1 MNIIRALTFMSV
13 GVVILAI
20 SSVRLS
26 AESVSATVF
35 SVSGTAEFAP
45 PQSVSYSAL
54 KVGQVLAVG
63 STVRTGSD
71 GKAVLQAT
79 PGSAVEVGA
88 DSILRIN
95 ALAFSKHDGSVTER
109 KARLEL
115 TSGVVSLLVDP
126 STPKITDFQVQTP
139 AGAAAARGTFYTVVV
154 KDGKTYST
162 VNEGKI
168 SNFASPSRG
177 SL

>member
-1 MNIIRALTFMSV
+1 MRRFRAFALMF
-13 GVVILAI
+13 
-20 SSVRLS
+20 S
-26 AESVSATVF
+26 ALIPITLLQAEPVSATAF
-35 SVSGTAEFAP
+35 SVTGTVEFAA
-45 PQSVSYSAL
+45 PQSSSFSML
-54 KVGQVLAVG
+54 KVGQVLPVG
-63 STVRTGSD
+63 STVRTGDD

-79 PGSAVEVGA
+79 PGSAVEVGH

-95 ALAFSKHDGSVTER
+95 ALAFSKEGGEVTER
-109 KARLEL
+109 KARLQL
-115 TSGVVSLLVDP
+115 TSGVVSVLVDP

-139 AGAAAARGTFYTVVV
+139 EGAAAARGTFYTVVV

-168 SNFASPSRG
+168 STIDRPSRG